1 MEKKHLIWRTG
12 MYFFSLC
19 LSATGLTFS
28 TIAALGISTITS
40 IPYSIAGAFDLN
52 FPTTM
57 FVVNVVIFV
66 IQAVIKR
73 RAGIWKKRDWFQIPC
88 VFIVTSLLNVFEKVI
103 VFQVESF
110 WGRVLL
116 MMVAIAIMGV
126 GASMT
131 VNMNYAPVPS
141 DGIVH
146 AISIA
151 TGRSL
156 GTTKNIVDAC
166 CILLTVSIDWFGTG
180 RITSVGLGTVLCMIF
195 MGRAIAVFEY
205 FCKDKILELSG
216 QKQPSSEKPVRKA
229 AAHS

>member
-12 MYFFSLC
+12 MYFFGLC

-52 FPTTM
+52 FPTIM
-57 FVVNVVIFV
+57 FVVNVLIFI
-66 IQAVIKR
+66 IQAVIKHR
-73 RAGIWKKRDWFQIPC
+73 FGIWQKRDWFQIPC
-88 VFIVTSLLNVFEKVI
+88 VWIVTSLLNVFEKVI
-103 VFQVESF
+103 VFQVEPF

-116 MMVAIAIMGV
+116 MMAAIAIMGV

-141 DGIVH
+141 DGIVY
-146 AISIA
+146 AISLA

-156 GTTKNIVDAC
+156 GATKNLVDAF
-166 CILLTVSIDWFGTG
+166 CIMVTAAIDWFGTG

-195 MGRAIAVFEY
+195 MGRAIAVFEH

-216 QKQPSSEKPVRKA
+216 QKPASSGKPLRKA

>member
-12 MYFFSLC
+12 MYFFGLC

-52 FPTTM
+52 FPTMM

-73 RAGIWKKRDWFQIPC
+73 RCGIWQKRDWFQIPC
-88 VFIVTSLLNVFEKVI
+88 VFMVTSLMRVFEKVI
-103 VFQVESF
+103 VFQVEPF

-116 MMVAIAIMGV
+116 MMAAIVIMGA

-131 VNMNYAPVPS
+131 INMHYAPVPS
-141 DGIVH
+141 DGIIYAV
-146 AISIA
+146 SVA
-151 TGRSL
+151 TGKSL
-156 GTTKNIVDAC
+156 GTSKNLVDAL
-166 CILLTVSIDWFGTG
+166 CIFMTIAIDWFGTG

-195 MGRAIAVFEY
+195 MGRSIAVFEH
-205 FCKDKILELSG
+205 FCKDKILALAGLTGKVPERQSRG
-216 QKQPSSEKPVRKA
+216 KSPS
-229 AAHS
+229 